1 MTILKI
7 NMYGESWMLK
17 KFECSNEDLASCRME
32 AEKKKLTITQ
42 ALLDPFFYYNLKNSC
57 IPSLEHLPGSKTLG
71 LLDTP
76 KNQIEI
82 LLDGKNIKKL
92 KIEDVANQL
101 LLFPL
106 YGTKTIEISQIN
118 EPGIYIEQL
127 AVGHIGSY
135 ELKIDN
141 FSIENIC
148 FHLVKYREQ
157 LLFHYPTYQNK
168 TFLFRKKS
176 TLITYQNSFEV
187 L

>member
-1 MTILKI
+1 MKT
-7 NMYGESWMLK
+7 S
-17 KFECSNEDLASCRME
+17 
-32 AEKKKLTITQ
+32 LTK

-82 LLDGKNIKKL
+82 LLDGKKLKKL
-92 KIEDVANQL
+92 KIEDIANQF

-106 YGTKTIEISQIN
+106 YETNMIHKTEIIES
-118 EPGIYIEQL
+118 GIYIEQL
-127 AVGHIGSY
+127 SIGHIGSY

-148 FHLVKYREQ
+148 FHLVKYRDQ